1 MISGDVV
8 DHCLD
13 VVNKSITPTIFVIVV
28 SKCTVNLLPHK
39 LHVAKM
45 GFTQVNS
52 EAPTGPNC
60 SLCAR
65 LRDHMCSQWDD

>member
-45 GFTQVNS
+45 GFKQVNS
-52 EAPTGPNC
+52 ELQPVCTTEGPYV
-60 SLCAR
+60 LK
-65 LRDHMCSQWDD
+65 MG